1 MGGFLQTPVPAILTL
16 TLVFLVYCG
25 ATYSNKISMAYM
37 YDIFMK
43 FFVICR
49 EIREINKWGLGG
61 GGQNKLGGCKNH
73 KKINVHPV

>member
-25 ATYSNKISMAYM
+25 ATYSNEISMAYM

-61 GGQNKLGGCKNH
+61 GVKISWGAAKIT
-73 KKINVHPV
+73 KK